1 MLGPLLPVISMTTL
15 VEYNTELKLS
25 VSFYYIAKSTL
36 FVELFASKINIQTR
50 SYFLWSPDNTI

>member
-1 MLGPLLPVISMTTL
+1 MISMTTL